1 MLGNWLEQIGAVTML
16 NLRNMRERLGSTLV
30 ALIGVTGVVTVVV
43 GVLSINEGFRAVLQ
57 RAGADD
63 VAIVLRGG
71 ATDEMTSGFSQAN
84 TRVIADA
91 AQIARDGNQPLA
103 SSELYVIVDV
113 PLKSGG
119 SAAYV
124 PLRGVSS
131 AAASSLRQDF
141 EITEGRMFTPGTFEV
156 IVGRGAASQFA
167 GLEVG
172 QTLQSG
178 ATGWVVVGHFRD
190 RGSIAESEIW
200 TDATVMQGVY
210 NRGTSY
216 QSVRARLTSPQAF
229 QAFKDTL
236 TTDPRL
242 NVRVFTERQYYE
254 EQSRTMTAI
263 VGTVGAVIAVL
274 MGLGA
279 VFAAVNTMYSAVS
292 ARAREIATL
301 RALGFGAV
309 PIVFSVLVE
318 ALLIG
323 AAGGALGMA
332 LAYFAFN
339 GIQASTLNFTSF
351 SQITFAF
358 TVTPQLAGQAL
369 IYALV
374 LGLLG
379 GLFPSI
385 RAARQPIVRGLREL

>member
-1 MLGNWLEQIGAVTML
+1 MLANWLAQIGAVTLM
-16 NLRNMRERLGSTLV
+16 NLRNVRERIGSTLV
-30 ALIGVTGVVTVVV
+30 ALVGVAGVVTVVV

-57 RAGADD
+57 GAGSDD

-71 ATDEMTSGFSQAN
+71 ATDEMTSGLSQN
-84 TRVIADA
+84 ETRVIANA
-91 AQIARDGNQPLA
+91 QQIARGADGPIV

-113 PLKSGG
+113 PLKSTGTP
-119 SAAYV
+119 ANV
-124 PLRGVSS
+124 PLRGVTAS
-131 AAASSLRQDF
+131 AADLRAGF
-141 EITEGRMFTPGTFEV
+141 EITAGRMFTPGTFEV
-156 IVGRGAASQFA
+156 VVGRGAATQFA

-172 QTLQSG
+172 ATLRSG
-178 ATGWVVVGHFRD
+178 TTSWVVAGHFRD
-190 RGSIAESEIW
+190 HGSVAESEIW
-200 TDATVMQGVY
+200 TDATVLQGAY
-210 NRGTSY
+210 NRSTSY
-216 QSVRARLTSPQAF
+216 QSVRARLASAQAL

-236 TTDPRL
+236 TADPRL

-254 EQSRTMTAI
+254 EQSRTLTAL

-292 ARAREIATL
+292 ARSREIATL
-301 RALGFGAV
+301 RALGFGKV
-309 PIVFSVLVE
+309 PVIVSVLVE
-318 ALLIG
+318 AALIG
-323 AAGGALGMA
+323 FVGGLVGMGS
-332 LAYFAFN
+332 AYLAFN
-339 GIQASTLNFTSF
+339 GLQASTLNWNSF

-358 TVTPQLAGQAL
+358 TVTPALAVQGL
-369 IYALV
+369 VYALT

>member
-1 MLGNWLEQIGAVTML
+1 MLGNWLAQIGAVTVM
-16 NLRNMRERLGSTLV
+16 NLSNVRERLGSTLV
-30 ALIGVTGVVTVVV
+30 ALVGVAGVVTVVA

-71 ATDEMTSGFSQAN
+71 ATDEMTSGFGLAE

-91 AQIARDGNQPLA
+91 QQIARDDNGA
-103 SSELYVIVDV
+103 IVSSELYVMFDV
-113 PLKSGG
+113 PLKSTGT
-119 SAAYV
+119 AANV
-124 PLRGVSS
+124 PLRGVN
-131 AAASSLRQDF
+131 AAAAPNLRQDF
-141 EITEGRMFTPGTFEV
+141 EITAGRMFTPGTFEV
-156 IVGRGAASQFA
+156 IVGRGAASEFA
-167 GLEVG
+167 GVEVG
-172 QTLQSG
+172 ETIRAG
-178 ATGWVVVGHFRD
+178 TTAWNVVGHFRD
-190 RGSIAESEIW
+190 RGSVAESEVW
-200 TDATVMQGVY
+200 TDAPVLQGAY

-216 QSVRARLTSPQAF
+216 QSVRARLASPQAL
-229 QAFKDTL
+229 QAFKDAL
-236 TTDPRL
+236 TSDPRL

-263 VGTVGAVIAVL
+263 VGTVGMVIAVL

-279 VFAAVNTMYSAVS
+279 IFAAVNTMYSAVS
-292 ARAREIATL
+292 TRSREIATL
-301 RALGFGAV
+301 RALGFGAFPV
-309 PIVFSVLVE
+309 VVSVLVE
-318 ALLIG
+318 SALIG

-332 LAYFAFN
+332 IAYFAFN
-339 GIQASTLNFTSF
+339 GLQASTLNFTSF

-358 TVTPQLAGQAL
+358 TVTPQLAVQAL
-369 IYALV
+369 VYALV

>member
-1 MLGNWLEQIGAVTML
+1 MLGNWLAQIGAVTAM

-30 ALIGVTGVVTVVV
+30 ALVGVTGVVTVVV

-57 RAGADD
+57 EAGADD
-63 VAIVLRGG
+63 VAVVLRGG
-71 ATDEMTSGFSQAN
+71 ATDEMTSGFGLDQ

-91 AQIARDGNQPLA
+91 EQIARDADGVLA
-103 SSELYVIVDV
+103 SSELYVIVEV
-113 PLKSGG
+113 PMKSTGTV
-119 SAAYV
+119 ANA
-124 PLRGVSS
+124 PLRGVNAT
-131 AAASSLRQDF
+131 AAPKLRQDF
-141 EITEGRMFTPGTFEV
+141 EITEGRMFTPGTFEI
-156 IVGRGAASQFA
+156 IVGRGAASQYA

-172 QTLQSG
+172 KTLRSG
-178 ATGWVVVGHFRD
+178 TTSWLVVGHYRD

-200 TDATVMQGVY
+200 TDATVLQGAY

-229 QAFKDTL
+229 QAFKDAL
-236 TTDPRL
+236 TSDPRL

-254 EQSRTMTAI
+254 EQSRTLTLI
-263 VGTVGAVIAVL
+263 VGSVGVVIAVL

-301 RALGFGAV
+301 RALGFGAFPV
-309 PIVFSVLVE
+309 VVSVLVE
-318 ALLIG
+318 AALIG

-332 LAYFAFN
+332 IAYFAFN
-339 GIQASTLNFTSF
+339 GFQASTMNWSSF

-358 TVTPQLAGQAL
+358 AVTPQLAGQGL
-369 IYALV
+369 VYALA

>member
-1 MLGNWLEQIGAVTML
+1 MLGNLLAQIGAVTLM

-30 ALIGVTGVVTVVV
+30 ALFGVTGVVTVVV

-63 VAIVLRGG
+63 VAVVLRGG
-71 ATDEMTSGFSQAN
+71 STDEMTSGFGLAE

-91 AQIARDGNQPLA
+91 QQIARNGSVPIV
-103 SSELYVIVDV
+103 SSELYVIFDV
-113 PLKSGG
+113 PLRSTGTP
-119 SAAYV
+119 ANM
-124 PLRGVSS
+124 PLRGVNAD
-131 AAASSLRQDF
+131 AAANLRQGF

-167 GLEVG
+167 GVDVG
-172 QTLQSG
+172 QTIRAG
-178 ATGWVVVGHFRD
+178 TVAWNVVGHFRD
-190 RGSIAESEIW
+190 RGSVAESEVW
-200 TDATVMQGVY
+200 TDAPVLQGAY

-216 QSVRARLTSPQAF
+216 QSVRARLTSPAALQG
-229 QAFKDTL
+229 FKDTL

-242 NVRVFTERQYYE
+242 NVRIFTEREYYE
-254 EQSRTMTAI
+254 EQSRTMTSV
-263 VGTVGAVIAVL
+263 VGSIGLVIAVL

-301 RALGFGAV
+301 RALGFGALPV
-309 PIVFSVLVE
+309 VVSVLVE
-318 ALLIG
+318 AALIG
-323 AAGGALGMA
+323 LAGGALGMA
-332 LAYFAFN
+332 IAYFAFN
-339 GIQASTLNFTSF
+339 GLQASTLNFSSF

-358 TVTPQLAGQAL
+358 TVTQQLAAQGLLYAL
-369 IYALV
+369 I